1 MALIPKIGEFLNA
14 DVGKMLKT
22 DVGDIAKG
30 AGKVL
35 KADVG
40 DIVKGTGKV
49 FTSDLGELLMGT
61 EEEKAAAKATA
72 EGKANPTTTGKLA
85 PKVAPKATEAPVSAS
100 PPPPDDTEFDIA
112 EPVPVPTHL
121 VEPPPRLTDD
131 LAVRVQRPKPEGTSL
146 VNLLPYQVGKYER
159 SRAMGTGDL
168 ASDPVT
174 IIYAFGKDAVHAT
187 VTLYWDEEEAMEQV
201 VALKDRQGNIGRIGA
216 NYAFAVGKCDAGPV
230 FAWTRGCYF
239 FQITTPKDSTALLR
253 FLTVF
258 PY

>member
-1 MALIPKIGEFLNA
+1 MALIPKIGALLNA

-35 KADVG
+35 KVDVG

-49 FTSDLGELLMGT
+49 FRSDIGELLMGT
-61 EEEKAAAKATA
+61 EEEKAAAKAAA
-72 EGKANPTTTGKLA
+72 EGKPSTTSQGK
-85 PKVAPKATEAPVSAS
+85 PAPVATKTTDT
-100 PPPPDDTEFDIA
+100 DDSEFDIA
-112 EPVPVPTHL
+112 EPVPVPTQLH
-121 VEPPPRLTDD
+121 EPPPRLTDE
-131 LAVRVQRPKPEGTSL
+131 LAVRVQRPNPEGTNL
-146 VNLLPYQVGKYER
+146 TQLLPFQVGKYER
-159 SRAMGTGDL
+159 PRAMASGDL

-174 IIYAFGKDAVHAT
+174 ITYAFGKDTVHAT
-187 VTLYWDEEEAMEQV
+187 VALFWDEEEAMEQV
-201 VALKDRQGNIGRIGA
+201 VAIKDLPGNIGRIGV
-216 NYAFAVGKCDAGPV
+216 NHAFAVGKSAQGPI

-239 FQITTPKDSTALLR
+239 FMITTPKDSSALLR

>member
-1 MALIPKIGEFLNA
+1 MALIPKIGAILNA

-30 AGKVL
+30 AQKVL

-61 EEEKAAAKATA
+61 EEEKAAAKAVA
-72 EGKANPTTTGKLA
+72 EGKAPATDQAKA
-85 PKVAPKATEAPVSAS
+85 VAPATKSPATNAAS
-100 PPPPDDTEFDIA
+100 DDSEFDIV
-112 EPVPVPTHL
+112 EPVPVPTN
-121 VEPPPRLTDD
+121 VEPPPRLTDE
-131 LAVRVQRPKPEGTSL
+131 LAMRNQRPKPDGTAL
-146 VNLLPYQVGKYER
+146 TNLLPFQVGKYER
-159 SRAMGTGDL
+159 SRSMANGDL

-174 IIYAFGKDAVHAT
+174 ITYSGAKDTVNAT
-187 VTLYWDEEEAMEQV
+187 VSLFWDEEEAMEQV
-201 VALKDRQGNIGRIGA
+201 VAIKDLPNNMGRIGVD
-216 NYAFAVGKCDAGPV
+216 YAFAVGKSAQGPI
-230 FAWTRGCYF
+230 FAWTRGSYF
-239 FQITTPKDSTALLR
+239 FMITTPKDSAALLR

>member
-1 MALIPKIGEFLNA
+1 VALIPKIGEFLNA

-61 EEEKAAAKATA
+61 EEEKAAAKAIA
-72 EGKANPTTTGKLA
+72 EGKANPTTTGKA
-85 PKVAPKATEAPVSAS
+85 EAKATDKPAIANS
-100 PPPPDDTEFDIA
+100 PPADDTEFDVA
-112 EPVPVPTHL
+112 APVPVPTHL
-121 VEPPPRLTDD
+121 VEPPPRLTDE

-159 SRAMGTGDL
+159 PRAMATGDL

-174 IIYAFGKDAVHAT
+174 IIYTFGKDAVYTT

-201 VALKDRQGNIGRIGA
+201 IAQKDRQGNIGRIGA

-239 FQITTPKDSTALLR
+239 FQITTPKDSSALLR